1 MKTLCLILAL
11 LPLLASAEV
20 YKWTDENGNVHF
32 GDRPKNLN
40 KAEVVEIR
48 EQKTG
53 SMVSDSQKA
62 AYKFN
67 ARVEAANDK
76 YEEAINRLPATSSGP
91 SIACN
96 YNRSMIRYYENEWE
110 SIRKRGYKQSQRNY
124 YQDKISFYKSEE
136 ASSCN

>member
-1 MKTLCLILAL
+1 MKILCLILAL

-53 SMVSDSQKA
+53 SMVSEKVKKDYQYSARNAESENLEKARESYQKVRAGFYETENPSDS
-62 AYKFN
+62 
-67 ARVEAANDK
+67 
-76 YEEAINRLPATSSGP
+76 
-91 SIACN
+91 C
-96 YNRSMIRYYENEWE
+96 RYAVDL
-110 SIRKRGYKQSQRNY
+110 
-124 YQDKISFYKSEE
+124 QDKARDPYGYGPKRKIYLCPKE
-136 ASSCN
+136 

>member
-1 MKTLCLILAL
+1 MKILCLILAL

-62 AYKFN
+62 AYKYD
-67 ARVEAANDK
+67 ARVQSVSTTPSYKAPDPQSGRSCQLAKSFLAEAELK
-76 YEEAINRLPATSSGP
+76 LTQLKR
-91 SIACN
+91 
-96 YNRSMIRYYENEWE
+96 
-110 SIRKRGYKQSQRNY
+110 RGYKQYERASAEDDVETWKQRTQTY
-124 YQDKISFYKSEE
+124 CQ
-136 ASSCN
+136 